1 MSRRPTLLPRTAL
14 LACCAPA
21 LAQAAPIGGVGYGPL
36 AAAAQ
41 AVPTL
46 SQWALWGL
54 ALVLA
59 VLAARRA
66 GRMATRLAVGGLI
79 AAAALGGLAPWGGQA
94 LALPLLSMD
103 NPAGGTVELPDR
115 PDLHGGDWFAEYEVS
130 NATGKAQRILSVSVE
145 ADYTINQ
152 STQNRCT
159 PGQTL
164 APGDSCVV
172 GVNTRR

>member
-1 MSRRPTLLPRTAL
+1 MSQRPALLLRAAL

-21 LAQAAPIGGVGYGPL
+21 LAQAAPIGSVNYGPL

-41 AVPTL
+41 TVPTL

-66 GRMATRLAVGGLI
+66 GRMAGRLAVGGLI
-79 AAAALGGLAPWGGQA
+79 AAAALGGLAPWGGRA
-94 LALPLLSMD
+94 LALPPLSMD
-103 NPAGGTVELPDR
+103 NPAGGTVELPDS
-115 PDLHGGDWFAEYEVS
+115 PDLHGGDWFTQYEVS
-130 NATGKAQRILSVSVE
+130 NATGKAQRILAVSVG

-152 STQNRCT
+152 STQNLCT

-164 APGDSCVV
+164 EPEDSCVV